1 MGRNNKDFRS
11 AQISD
16 SRQLSEAIRMGWTGG
31 YSKGLPAKYTSEEGF
46 QEATPKVK
54 GLKQKR
60 IRQAKGKE

>member
-54 GLKQKR
+54 GIKQKR